1 MKHSHLVE
9 HAKRYLKRVCVFHTT
24 TGIAEERPDAIGWMA
39 SGQSSLME
47 AKTCRKD
54 LLDEWSRRDRKLFRK
69 KSEGGLGVLRSYI
82 TPPGII
88 TAAEAEA
95 WGWGLLEVHSG
106 KFVRKAESQLWEPDY
121 LLELRLLSGIC
132 SKVKFAP
139 KKQQTQLIFTGEGSP
154 FLAHGVYATR
164 PAVPRQ
170 GR

>member
-1 MKHSHLVE
+1 VKHSHLVE

-39 SGQSSLME
+39 SGQSVLME

-69 KSEGGLGVLRSYI
+69 QSRGGLGVLRTYI
-82 TPPGII
+82 TPPSIL
-88 TAAEAEA
+88 TAGEAEA

-106 KFVRKAESQLWEPDY
+106 KFVRKAESQLWEPDF

-132 SKVKFAP
+132 SKVKFVP
-139 KKQQTQLIFTGEGSP
+139 EKKQTQLIFPNEGHPS
-154 FLAHGVYATR
+154 LARGVYATR
-164 PAVPRQ
+164 PTVT
-170 GR
+170 GKGG